1 MCFSFCFIL
10 NSVFH
15 HQVFQW
21 SFQWEKEM
29 LDDKKCITKAASC
42 VCVCVFSTL
51 HFSSFSEIS
60 FFVKAKRDILT
71 AWKNGREWRKGKLG
85 LQKTFLHCTLHFTM
99 PIKRRTL
106 QQNNRSQKEHLHFD
120 DYNSDDALQ
129 KWQISTYRK
138 VWYLANATSRASVP
152 SFMIFMIRL
161 N

>member
-1 MCFSFCFIL
+1 MKIWISRTFERLAEKIKITENSNLLHFCAFAFVPFWIQFSTIRFFNDL
-10 NSVFH
+10 FNG
-15 HQVFQW
+15 
-21 SFQWEKEM
+21 K
-29 LDDKKCITKAASC
+29 KKCWTTRNASQKQPR

-85 LQKTFLHCTLHFTM
+85 LQKTFLHCILHFTM

-129 KWQISTYRK
+129 K
-138 VWYLANATSRASVP
+138 
-152 SFMIFMIRL
+152 
-161 N
+161 

>member
-1 MCFSFCFIL
+1 MFHFEFQFSTIRFFNDL
-10 NSVFH
+10 FNG
-15 HQVFQW
+15 
-21 SFQWEKEM
+21 K
-29 LDDKKCITKAASC
+29 KKCWTTRNASQKQPR
-42 VCVCVFSTL
+42 VCVFSTL

-129 KWQISTYRK
+129 KWQISTYRN

-152 SFMIFMIRL
+152 SFMIFMTRL
-161 N
+161 D